1 MTTNFR
7 SYKFVTYILT
17 AILTVPFA
25 ILYILLFAG
34 LLILIGLATGFLLGP
49 RGIGFILLAIWGG
62 YRTAKSVLS
71 SRFNKIKSEESFREH
86 DRVKKEEK
94 PLNKQSIQYE
104 NRLEDLKDKH
114 LLARKKD
121 RK

>member
-7 SYKFVTYILT
+7 SYKFVTYILI
-17 AILTVPFA
+17 ILTVPFA

-62 YRTAKSVLS
+62 YRTAKSVLG
-71 SRFNKIKSEESFREH
+71 SRFYKIKSEESIREH
-86 DRVKKEEK
+86 DRVKKVEK
-94 PLNKQSIQYE
+94 PLTKQSIQYE

-114 LLARKKD
+114 LLSRKRD

>member
-1 MTTNFR
+1 MTANFR

-62 YRTAKSVLS
+62 YRTAKSVLG
-71 SRFNKIKSEESFREH
+71 SRFNKIESEESIREH

-94 PLNKQSIQYE
+94 PLTKQSIQYE

-114 LLARKKD
+114 LLSRKRD